1 MPEMVF
7 PNFEYEADPF
17 AGNGN
22 VESCFEKIREI
33 KLNKKKSFGT
43 TVIVGMENTIVHSAQ
58 CSDD

>member
-22 VESCFEKIREI
+22 VESCFETFV
-33 KLNKKKSFGT
+33 KS
-43 TVIVGMENTIVHSAQ
+43 N
-58 CSDD
+58 